1 MDWILV
7 LVSEILMAVIFWLIG
22 YRFGER
28 DGTRTARAEFDK
40 IVNEMRE
47 DEKKLEEEYRDLDRR
62 IEGIR
67 SVNFGKE
74 RADGQ

>member
-1 MDWILV
+1 MNWILV

-22 YRFGER
+22 YRFGEK
-28 DGTRTARAEFDK
+28 DGSQAARAEFDK

-74 RADGQ
+74 RTDGE

>member
-1 MDWILV
+1 MNWILV

-28 DGTRTARAEFDK
+28 DGTRVARAEFDK
-40 IVNEMRE
+40 IVEEMRE
-47 DEKKLEEEYRDLDRR
+47 DERKLEEEYRDLDRR

-74 RADGQ
+74 KADGE